1 MRKITLGFDSFELD
15 EKQDDAIN
23 SLLEGQEI
31 QIDSL
36 SANDKNIIGL
46 CYYYGLCLEQD
57 YSQAVHWYSLA
68 ADEGWAA
75 AEKNLAV
82 CYKKGHGVGTD
93 LQQAA
98 FWYERAAEHG
108 QSTAQCN
115 IAEMYYKGCGV
126 KEDKEK
132 AWYWL
137 EKAMANAIE
146 INNMDLLNY
155 IGDMYRYGD
164 SMLEQDYEKA
174 AEFYRKAS
182 KAKNPLSMMNLASMI
197 YLGEIEGTS
206 KEVELL
212 LTKAAK
218 TNLPFALAVLED
230 LAKDNMI
237 PSKYYESLMSVQE
250 TDN

>member
-1 MRKITLGFDSFELD
+1 MRKITLGFETLELD
-15 EKQDDAIN
+15 KKQDDAITA
-23 SLLEGQEI
+23 LLEGQDI

-46 CYYYGLCLEQD
+46 CYYYGLHLEQD
-57 YSQAVHWYSLA
+57 YLKAVHWYSLA

-75 AEKNLAV
+75 AERNLAN
-82 CYKKGHGVGTD
+82 CYKNGHGVGKD

-98 FWYERAAEHG
+98 LWYERAANHG
-108 QSTAQCN
+108 HPTAQCT
-115 IAEMYYKGCGV
+115 IAEMYYKGSGV

-137 EKAMANAIE
+137 KKAMDGAIE
-146 INNMDLLNY
+146 TNNMDLLNY
-155 IGDMYRYGD
+155 IGDRYHYGD
-164 SMLEQDYEKA
+164 FMLEKDFEKA

-182 KAKNPLSMMNLASMI
+182 KVNNPLSMLNLAFMI
-197 YLGEIEGTS
+197 YFGEIEGTS
-206 KEVELL
+206 KEVEIL

-230 LAKDNMI
+230 FAKDNMI
-237 PSKYYESLMSVQE
+237 PSEFYAYLMSAQKIGS
-250 TDN
+250 